1 MDWGINF
8 CAAAGGAAARRRMAV
23 RSRKGVRFMIGP
35 E

>member
-1 MDWGINF
+1 MDWGINV

-23 RSRKGVRFMIGP
+23 RSKKDVRFMVGP